1 MASIGALA
9 TAYLAI
15 ALPAAPT
22 APPRDHIDVDDASWH
37 LESSSDGITLYS
49 SPHPDVGVVP
59 LKVVMTIPGT
69 IEDVALVLEDL
80 SRRRDW
86 ISNFGLSVLLER
98 PNDYDQTEYLRVH
111 LPWPVEDRSAV
122 VRVQV
127 SVSDD
132 LRRALIAGE
141 SVETPLA
148 DRLPRLVRAQV
159 HASTFQMTQVENRVE
174 VVGLVFIDPRGGVPK
189 WIVNYFTRRG
199 ARTTLAGL
207 RRQVAR
213 KLYSPSQI
221 MAMHRRMEGYR
232 VFRERGASVP
242 QAPMAPVTPMRP
254 HSCPAWLP
262 SSPGPRA
269 ARCAARATMAA

>member
-1 MASIGALA
+1 MAGVGALA
-9 TAYLAI
+9 LACVAG
-15 ALPAAPT
+15 ALRAAPT
-22 APPRDHIDVDDASWH
+22 APPRDHIDVGDASWH
-37 LESSSDGITLYS
+37 MESSSDGITLYS

-199 ARTTLAGL
+199 ARATLAGL

-213 KLYSPSQI
+213 QLYSPAEI
-221 MAMHRRMEGYR
+221 LAMHRRIAGYR
-232 VFRERGASVP
+232 AFRDRGAAVP
-242 QAPMAPVTPMRP
+242 
-254 HSCPAWLP
+254 
-262 SSPGPRA
+262 
-269 ARCAARATMAA
+269 